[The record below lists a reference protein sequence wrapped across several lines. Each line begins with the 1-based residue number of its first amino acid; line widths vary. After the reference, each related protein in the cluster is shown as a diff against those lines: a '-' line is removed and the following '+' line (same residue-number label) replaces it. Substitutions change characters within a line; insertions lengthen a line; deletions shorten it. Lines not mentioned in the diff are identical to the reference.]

1 MSMTGETA
9 GGSDIDE
16 RDWSA
21 GDQSLSLCE
30 AQRQSGILVHVHP
43 VLRESL
49 KLRQLQLPRLGPDEQ
64 PDETSHLGQLRG
76 VSQAAGQLIAV

>member
-21 GDQSLSLCE
+21 GDQSLSLRE
-30 AQRQSGILVHVHP
+30 AQLQQIAMRRPSCRRSEHP
-43 VLRESL
+43 QEMRSTVARFRGEGRKIDGLSEI
-49 KLRQLQLPRLGPDEQ
+49 GPHAIQ
-64 PDETSHLGQLRG
+64 HTPQ
-76 VSQAAGQLIAV
+76 